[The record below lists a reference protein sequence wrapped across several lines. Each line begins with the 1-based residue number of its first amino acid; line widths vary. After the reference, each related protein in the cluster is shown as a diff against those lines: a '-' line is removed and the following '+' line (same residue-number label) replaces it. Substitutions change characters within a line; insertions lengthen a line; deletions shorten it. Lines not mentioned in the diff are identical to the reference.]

1 MIKREEAFAPESV
14 WRTLTPNAAA
24 LSLPFCVTEAG
35 HFYGGAD
42 YMVERRQHKSHL
54 LLYTVRGSGRFV
66 TEGADLM
73 LMPGTCAV
81 IDCRS
86 YHKYAAQ
93 SVPWDFYWV
102 HFKGVAASAML
113 SVLYPGSTAAIP
125 VQDAQ
130 AFTALLERV
139 LTQGRDGTV
148 ADSMELSGTMHG
160 LFNLLAASAAYVGAN
175 DGAHNA
181 TVAAAV
187 EYIRNHYAEP
197 ITVDDMLRELPMSKY
212 YFIRTFRRIM
222 GTTPYSY
229 LTAYRIN
236 CAKGLLCSTGQSVA
250 EIAEH
255 CGFQDASNFITQ
267 FKKYIGQTPAGYRR
281 DFGQTQKEKTP
292 R

>member
-1 MIKREEAFAPESV
+1 MIKREEAFASESV
-14 WRTLTPNAAA
+14 WHTLTPNAAA

-35 HFYGGAD
+35 HFYAKKD
-42 YMVERRQHKSHL
+42 YLVERKRHQSHL
-54 LLYTVRGSGRFV
+54 LLYTVRGSGRLV
-66 TEGADLM
+66 TEGAELA
-73 LMPGTCAV
+73 LTPGTCAV

-93 SVPWDFYWV
+93 SAPWDFYWV

-113 SVLYPGSTAAIP
+113 SVLYPSGTATIP

-139 LTQGRDGTV
+139 LTQGQDGTV
-148 ADSMELSGTMHG
+148 TDSMELSAAMHG
-160 LFNLLAASAAYVGAN
+160 LFNLLAASAAYADTN

-181 TVAAAV
+181 TVTAAV

-197 ITVDDMLRELPMSKY
+197 VTVNDMLRELPMSKY

-236 CAKGLLCSTGQSVA
+236 CAKRLLCSTDRSVA
-250 EIAEH
+250 EIAEQ
-255 CGFQDASNFITQ
+255 CGFQDASNFIAQ
-267 FKKYIGQTPAGYRR
+267 FKKYAGQTPAGYRR
-281 DFGQTQKEKTP
+281 DFGHIK
-292 R
+292 